1 QSLVKPFVRGFF
13 TRAEP
18 IHLSSPNRSILEK
31 YRYQKVNIAKVNQ
44 QLQERKKREY
54 DNALAGTIVTK
65 TKAYRE
71 WEFEMRKMKE
81 ETYRRYL
88 DTVDDTHPFL
98 VDDYRMEVVR
108 ESRRITDF
116 YKPLIQREA
125 DMLSEKR
132 RLGQVHIEP
141 EPFYLE
147 GLDEVIPKIH
157 ELLKSE
163 PSEEKSLETEEK

>member
-1 QSLVKPFVRGFF
+1 M
-13 TRAEP
+13 
-18 IHLSSPNRSILEK
+18 
-31 YRYQKVNIAKVNQ
+31 
-44 QLQERKKREY
+44 
-54 DNALAGTIVTK
+54 TK

-132 RLGQVHIEP
+132 RLGQVGVVAVVNHRCT
-141 EPFYLE
+141 L
-147 GLDEVIPKIH
+147 
-157 ELLKSE
+157 S
-163 PSEEKSLETEEK
+163 PSRFIWRDSMR